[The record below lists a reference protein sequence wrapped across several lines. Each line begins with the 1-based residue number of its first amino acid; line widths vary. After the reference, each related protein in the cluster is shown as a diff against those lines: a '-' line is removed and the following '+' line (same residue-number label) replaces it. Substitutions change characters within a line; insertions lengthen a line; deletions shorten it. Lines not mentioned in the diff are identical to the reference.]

1 MRLASVFL
9 YILCVL
15 SVETPA
21 VAQSRPRPEV
31 LPDGALRQVYYYQLQ
46 PPAKGTPP
54 WRWNRVRGALPP
66 GIALKRNGILAGAP
80 TAPGEYRFSLEAMDS
95 APRPV
100 VQTRDYILTVP
111 SPITIVWTQAPQ
123 LTDEGAIAGEVQ
135 VTNGTGR
142 AVDLTVIVVAVNT
155 INKAFALGYQRVSL
169 GPGSQLVPFSSTLP
183 PDTYVVHADAIAEIA
198 ATGEIYRARLQT
210 GSLTVP

>member
-1 MRLASVFL
+1 MSSSVN
-9 YILCVL
+9 
-15 SVETPA
+15 
-21 VAQSRPRPEV
+21 
-31 LPDGALRQVYYYQLQ
+31 YYQLQ